1 MCGFIKEWIENWKE
15 DQKINSE
22 IENPGNMSDLLKIVA
37 MKDPE
42 YVKEFI
48 EYNEEILEECRIN
61 GDRAVELIKTVEEKE
76 PGYIKELLENVEKMR
91 ALGIYGDRAVEL
103 IKAVGDPEYM
113 KEYLGDPEK
122 REALHIYGDR
132 AIDLIKTVGD
142 PEYIKECLENIEK
155 MQALGINGDRV
166 VDLIKTVGDP
176 EYIKECLEN
185 VEKMQTLGIWGDRAV
200 ELIKAVGDSEY
211 IKECLGNVEKMQA
224 LDIKDDRAYDLI
236 KTVEEKE
243 PGYIK
248 EFLEN
253 VKKVQVIRNGE
264 RVVDLIKATG
274 DPEYIKETWIE
285 NVACRQELRRQN
297 IFLDEAELIKTVE
310 EKEPGYIKELLENLE
325 KMKALEIYA
334 AAAVEL
340 IKTVEEKEPGYIKEL
355 LENVE
360 KMKALEIYDDAA
372 VELIKTVEEK
382 EPGYIK
388 ELLENVEKMKALKIY
403 VNRVVELIKTVGDP
417 EYIKECLE
425 NVEKMQAFGINGD
438 KAVELIKAV
447 GDPEYIKEC
456 LENVEKMQAFGIN
469 DYIAVKLIKTVGDPE
484 YIKECL
490 ENVEKMKALKIYD
503 DAAVE
508 LIKTVEEKE
517 PGYIKEC
524 LENVEKMKALEIY
537 VNRVVELIKTVGDP
551 EYIKECLE
559 NVEKMQAFG
568 INDYI
573 AVELIKTVGDPEY
586 IKECL
591 ENVEKMQAFGIN
603 GDKAVELIK
612 TVGDP
617 EYIKECLGDPEKMEA
632 LGIYGNIAVELI
644 KTVEEKEP
652 GYIKELLESEEKMQ
666 ELGID
671 DYGVIELIKIV
682 NKKEP
687 EFLIEYIKNKEK
699 WKLNESTI
707 SLLKQENETEFI
719 KENLEIFFKG
729 YGFEE
734 KDISSK
740 AEILEQMHEINDE
753 VYQKLDFRLLDNKY
767 LKLLGQDKINQISCY
782 PEVQELVLKLN
793 EKKLKV
799 LAKCIDTYMH
809 NNDTE
814 EWTVITNEILNN
826 ISCGQYDELIENI
839 DNLDNAD
846 INKLIKVLQAKNAF
860 EIKCEKDLENFELIK
875 QQRCDKLIQ
884 SSEIGDKK
892 LAVLEKLFGTDDGYA
907 EILLRRYGQGIDSL
921 PESEAKNFIKS
932 IQMLVNCQSGEI
944 LEQIYNE
951 CEETVFIDKVG
962 IERALKKEY
971 AKLYN
976 EGLFK
981 IENAV
986 PIGEN
991 MYSAGTD
998 FKMII
1003 TSIGAFS
1010 REKRQSNYKNDWNR
1024 PRISTQHLCTSYIRQ
1039 DMMGTAPIHDICY
1052 GFDCMREDSLVLSGP
1067 SDIYS
1072 SKGSMVS
1079 TCRHGEEYLVP
1090 DEQINH
1096 TYRYNEMC
1104 FRRIQ
1109 GVEKKQPSYIVV
1121 FKQNGIIGNLENAE
1135 KASKDWGG
1143 LPIVVIDRDEC
1154 LESERNK
1161 VKQMQAEYREFPS
1174 PELARAIYY
1183 KIRNNRVTAR
1193 NFCWETNIS
1202 RYEINEQAVSKR
1214 ELAENS
1220 NEVSGEDRRDCMAK
1234 IRTAIEKVKGDG
1246 EVER

>member
-91 ALGIYGDRAVEL
+91 
-103 IKAVGDPEYM
+103 
-113 KEYLGDPEK
+113 
-122 REALHIYGDR
+122 
-132 AIDLIKTVGD
+132 
-142 PEYIKECLENIEK
+142 
-155 MQALGINGDRV
+155 ALGINGDRV

-325 KMKALEIYA
+325 KMKALEIYDA
-334 AAAVEL
+334 
-340 IKTVEEKEPGYIKEL
+340 
-355 LENVE
+355 
-360 KMKALEIYDDAA
+360 AA

-403 VNRVVELIKTVGDP
+403 VNRV
-417 EYIKECLE
+417 
-425 NVEKMQAFGINGD
+425 
-438 KAVELIKAV
+438 
-447 GDPEYIKEC
+447 
-456 LENVEKMQAFGIN
+456 
-469 DYIAVKLIKTVGDPE
+469 
-484 YIKECL
+484 
-490 ENVEKMKALKIYD
+490 
-503 DAAVE
+503 
-508 LIKTVEEKE
+508 
-517 PGYIKEC
+517 
-524 LENVEKMKALEIY
+524 
-537 VNRVVELIKTVGDP
+537 
-551 EYIKECLE
+551 
-559 NVEKMQAFG
+559 
-568 INDYI
+568 
-573 AVELIKTVGDPEY
+573 VELIKTVGDPEY

>member
-310 EKEPGYIKELLENLE
+310 EKEPGYIKELLEN
-325 KMKALEIYA
+325 
-334 AAAVEL
+334 
-340 IKTVEEKEPGYIKEL
+340 
-355 LENVE
+355 
-360 KMKALEIYDDAA
+360 
-372 VELIKTVEEK
+372 
-382 EPGYIK
+382 
-388 ELLENVEKMKALKIY
+388 VEKMKALKIY
-403 VNRVVELIKTVGDP
+403 VNRV
-417 EYIKECLE
+417 
-425 NVEKMQAFGINGD
+425 
-438 KAVELIKAV
+438 
-447 GDPEYIKEC
+447 
-456 LENVEKMQAFGIN
+456 
-469 DYIAVKLIKTVGDPE
+469 
-484 YIKECL
+484 
-490 ENVEKMKALKIYD
+490 
-503 DAAVE
+503 
-508 LIKTVEEKE
+508 
-517 PGYIKEC
+517 
-524 LENVEKMKALEIY
+524 
-537 VNRVVELIKTVGDP
+537 
-551 EYIKECLE
+551 
-559 NVEKMQAFG
+559 
-568 INDYI
+568 
-573 AVELIKTVGDPEY
+573 VELIKTVGDPEY

>member
-91 ALGIYGDRAVEL
+91 ALWIYDDRAVELIKAVGDPEYIKECLGNVEKMNALGIDFNRAVEL

-297 IFLDEAELIKTVE
+297 IFLDEA
-310 EKEPGYIKELLENLE
+310 
-325 KMKALEIYA
+325 
-334 AAAVEL
+334 
-340 IKTVEEKEPGYIKEL
+340 
-355 LENVE
+355 
-360 KMKALEIYDDAA
+360 
-372 VELIKTVEEK
+372 
-382 EPGYIK
+382 
-388 ELLENVEKMKALKIY
+388 
-403 VNRVVELIKTVGDP
+403 
-417 EYIKECLE
+417 
-425 NVEKMQAFGINGD
+425 
-438 KAVELIKAV
+438 
-447 GDPEYIKEC
+447 
-456 LENVEKMQAFGIN
+456 
-469 DYIAVKLIKTVGDPE
+469 
-484 YIKECL
+484 
-490 ENVEKMKALKIYD
+490 
-503 DAAVE
+503 
-508 LIKTVEEKE
+508 
-517 PGYIKEC
+517 
-524 LENVEKMKALEIY
+524 
-537 VNRVVELIKTVGDP
+537 
-551 EYIKECLE
+551 
-559 NVEKMQAFG
+559 
-568 INDYI
+568 
-573 AVELIKTVGDPEY
+573 
-586 IKECL
+586 
-591 ENVEKMQAFGIN
+591 
-603 GDKAVELIK
+603 
-612 TVGDP
+612 
-617 EYIKECLGDPEKMEA
+617 
-632 LGIYGNIAVELI
+632 ELI

-1010 REKRQSNYKNDWNR
+1010 REKRQSNYKNDWNS